1 MKRMLMLAMVTALSL
16 AGAQPT
22 KTVNLLWSGAITG
35 PTSDVGGP
43 YGAGVEDYCKYANEQ
58 KLIPG
63 FTINCTVRD
72 DQYQNPNTQRIFE
85 EALDRAKPAI
95 FLGYSTGGMLQ
106 LKPLI
111 QEVKMPTIPASAH
124 IGLIDPPNNTYI
136 FLPVSSYSEQIVAL
150 MEYINR
156 QLKKNARIALVVNP
170 SPFGRAVVDHAKR
183 AAQRLGQTIV
193 SVQEVGA
200 NNLDN
205 TALLRNLDAQ
215 NVEFILHQNVAGP
228 VANILKDAKRLGLDK
243 KIRQMGAVYTG
254 GSDLIRLAGDAAEGY
269 LWASSYYTLDEN
281 TPGITLQKQ
290 LAQKY
295 GRSADILN
303 STNYTAGML
312 ATAIAVEAMK
322 RAAQRF
328 NGRIDNETVYQAILG
343 MNGPNAFKPG
353 FAVSTKSGIEID
365 FTKSEQTGAEG
376 LRVLEVKGGKF
387 VPITEPF
394 TSTLFRQVRNP

>member
-1 MKRMLMLAMVTALSL
+1 MKRAIILATMAFLGLAM
-16 AGAQPT
+16 AQGR
-22 KTVNLLWSGAITG
+22 TVNLLWSGAVTG

-43 YGAGVEDYCKYANEQ
+43 YGAGVEDYCRYANEQ
-58 KLIPG
+58 KLIPNV
-63 FTINCTVRD
+63 TLNCTVRD

-95 FLGYSTGGMLQ
+95 YLGYSTGAMLQ

-111 QEVKMPTIPASAH
+111 NEVKMPTIPASAH
-124 IGLIDPPNNTYI
+124 IGLIEPPNNQYM
-136 FLPVSSYSEQIVAL
+136 FLPVSSYSEQVVAL

-156 QLKKNARIALVVNP
+156 TTKNAKIALVINP
-170 SPFGRAVVDHAKR
+170 SPFGRAVVDHARR

-193 SVQEVGA
+193 DVREVGSG
-200 NNLDN
+200 NLDN
-205 TALLRNLDAQ
+205 TALLRALDAAGAQ
-215 NVEFILHQNVAGP
+215 FIIHQNVAGP
-228 VANILKDAKRLGLDK
+228 VANILKDAQRLGLNR

-254 GSDLIRLAGDAAEGY
+254 GSDLIRLAGEAAEGF

-281 TPGITLQKQ
+281 APGINLQKQ

-295 GRSADILN
+295 NRSADILN

-312 ATAIAVEAMK
+312 AAAIAVEAMK

-328 NGRIDNETVYQAILG
+328 NGRIDNETVYQAIIG

-353 FAVSTKSGIEID
+353 FAVSTKAGIEID
-365 FTKSEQTGAEG
+365 FTRSEQTGAEG
-376 LRVLEVKGGKF
+376 LRVLEARGGKF
-387 VPITEPF
+387 VPVTEPF
-394 TSTLFRQVRNP
+394 TSALFRQVRNP